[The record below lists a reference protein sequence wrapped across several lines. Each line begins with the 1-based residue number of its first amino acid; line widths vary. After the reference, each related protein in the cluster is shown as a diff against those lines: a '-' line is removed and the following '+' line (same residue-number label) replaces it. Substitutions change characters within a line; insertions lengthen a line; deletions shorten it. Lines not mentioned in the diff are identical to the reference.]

1 MNSPPRIQVAIV
13 GGGLAGTLA
22 ARVLREH
29 HDVTIYER
37 CKTAIEVGAA
47 INIGPNGV
55 KILEQL
61 GFDRTRVGSLPVG
74 RTLTWNKQG
83 ELKLESEMKCVEEYG
98 ADWLFNHRA
107 DLRDEFLRL
116 ATASSDDLKIGGAP
130 AIIRYGAEVVNVDVD
145 QGVLTLASG
154 EVITA
159 HLIIAADG
167 IKSRIR
173 PLVVGDAAL
182 STARPSGM
190 SAFRF
195 TLLAEEIKNKNG
207 GVVPDLLDPAKSA
220 CLNMVLAFDQT
231 NRSIVT
237 YPCRN
242 FELLNFVCIVP
253 DMSLKE
259 ATSESWSAA
268 GDREELISLFT
279 DFPPAIV
286 QYFKYATGI
295 KLWQLRDQDPLP
307 TYIKGRAVLIGDA
320 AHPMTPHQ
328 GQGGTQAVEDA
339 EGLRLFT
346 EINFPS
352 DDVAHILQDF
362 DRVRRPRVA
371 QIQNNTRKSIERRSA
386 EEIYSFAKYN
396 WTYPGIKE
404 CLRRIDAGEEMIQ
417 F

>member
-1 MNSPPRIQVAIV
+1 
-13 GGGLAGTLA
+13 
-22 ARVLREH
+22 
-29 HDVTIYER
+29 
-37 CKTAIEVGAA
+37 
-47 INIGPNGV
+47 
-55 KILEQL
+55 
-61 GFDRTRVGSLPVG
+61 
-74 RTLTWNKQG
+74 
-83 ELKLESEMKCVEEYG
+83 
-98 ADWLFNHRA
+98 
-107 DLRDEFLRL
+107 
-116 ATASSDDLKIGGAP
+116 
-130 AIIRYGAEVVNVDVD
+130 
-145 QGVLTLASG
+145 
-154 EVITA
+154 
-159 HLIIAADG
+159 
-167 IKSRIR
+167 
-173 PLVVGDAAL
+173 
-182 STARPSGM
+182 M

-207 GVVPDLLDPAKSA
+207 GAVPDILDPTKSA
-220 CLNMVLAFDQT
+220 CLDMVLAFDQT
-231 NRSIVT
+231 NRSVVM

-286 QYFKYATGI
+286 QYFKYAFFPQPKRRSLAHWFIYRYATNI

-339 EGLRLFT
+339 EGLRLFS
-346 EINFPS
+346 EISFPS
-352 DDVAHILQDF
+352 YDVAQILQDF
-362 DRVRRPRVA
+362 DRVRRPRAA

-386 EEIYSFAKYN
+386 EDIYSFAKYN